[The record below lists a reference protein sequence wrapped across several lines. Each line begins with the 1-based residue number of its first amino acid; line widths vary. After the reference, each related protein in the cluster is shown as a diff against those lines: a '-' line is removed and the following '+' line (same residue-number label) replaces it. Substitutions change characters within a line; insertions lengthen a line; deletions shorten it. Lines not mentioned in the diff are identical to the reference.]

1 MRFSDVTLEGL
12 MKEFEQISKASEGS
26 EQTYTLPQDLLDQPT
41 AVADVPFYDEMLKTT
56 ASERSK
62 LYGAVG
68 DSKILDEA
76 HPKGSA
82 KLEGLNGEEV
92 TVEDLQ
98 DMKKK
103 FEEVVHSTVK
113 AKKATLAKKLEKL
126 AKQLQDGGH
135 SKFASDIKAQLNKL
149 ADEMT
154 FGDEDALVTE
164 VPKSQDITMEM
175 GEPTVTNVPK
185 PKTDMQ
191 GLARV
196 NEIIDI
202 FEQPLLD
209 ILGPSHYNGT
219 VRTWNGLDKDLRKYF
234 KLYPSNVKSLP
245 AGAKTYSNWQQ
256 LAALVREGLDEWKY
270 LSDNLQMGEGTEHNK
285 AKGDQPAS
293 IDMQKLRE
301 GLVPGPGAVPT
312 GQKGPPVAPQ
322 IPLSMPGRIPPR

>member
-26 EQTYTLPQDLLDQPT
+26 EQTYTLPRDLLDQPA
-41 AVADVPFYDEMLKTT
+41 AVADVPFYDEILKST

-62 LYGAVG
+62 LYGVVG

-82 KLEGLNGEEV
+82 KLEGLSGEEV

-103 FEEVVHSTVK
+103 FEDVVHSTVK
-113 AKKATLAKKLEKL
+113 AKKAALAKKLEKL
-126 AKQLQDGGH
+126 AKQLGDGGH
-135 SKFASDIKAQLNKL
+135 TQFASEIKTQISKL
-149 ADEMT
+149 AEEMT
-154 FGDEDALVTE
+154 FGDEDALVTD
-164 VPKSQDITMEM
+164 VPKSQDITVEM
-175 GEPTVTNVPK
+175 GEPTVTSV
-185 PKTDMQ
+185 PKTDMK
-191 GLARV
+191 GLAKV
-196 NEIIDI
+196 HEIIDM
-202 FEQPLLD
+202 FEQPLMD
-209 ILGPSHYNGT
+209 ILGPPHYTGT

-234 KLYPSNVKSLP
+234 KLYPSNVKNP
-245 AGAKTYSNWQQ
+245 PFGAKTYSNWQQ
-256 LAALVREGLDEWKY
+256 LAQLVREGLDEWKY
-270 LSDNLQMGEGTEHNK
+270 LSDNLQMGEGSTHDK

>member
-12 MKEFEQISKASEGS
+12 MKEFEQISKANQGS
-26 EQTYTLPQDLLDQPT
+26 EQTYTLPQDLLDQPA
-41 AVADVPFYDEMLKTT
+41 AVADVPFYDEILKST

-62 LYGAVG
+62 LYGAVA

-82 KLEGLNGEEV
+82 KLEGLNGEEI

-103 FEEVVHSTVK
+103 FEDVVHSTVK
-113 AKKATLAKKLEKL
+113 AKTAALAKKLEKL
-126 AKQLQDGGH
+126 AQQLQDSGH
-135 SKFASDIKAQLNKL
+135 TNFASEVKAQISKL

-175 GEPTVTNVPK
+175 GKPTVTNVPK
-185 PKTDMQ
+185 TDMK
-191 GLARV
+191 GLAKV
-196 NEIIDI
+196 YEIIDI
-202 FEQPLLD
+202 FEQPLMD
-209 ILGPSHYNGT
+209 ILGPPHYTGT

-245 AGAKTYSNWQQ
+245 AGAKTYRNWQQ
-256 LAALVREGLDEWKY
+256 LAQLVREGLDEWKY
-270 LSDNLQMGEGTEHNK
+270 LSDNLQMGDEGTTHDK
-285 AKGDQPAS
+285 IKGDQPAS
-293 IDMQKLRE
+293 IDMEKLRE
-301 GLVPGPGAVPT
+301 GLVPGPGAGPT
-312 GQKGPPVAPQ
+312 GQKGPPIAPQ
-322 IPLSMPGRIPPR
+322 IPLSMTSRIPPR